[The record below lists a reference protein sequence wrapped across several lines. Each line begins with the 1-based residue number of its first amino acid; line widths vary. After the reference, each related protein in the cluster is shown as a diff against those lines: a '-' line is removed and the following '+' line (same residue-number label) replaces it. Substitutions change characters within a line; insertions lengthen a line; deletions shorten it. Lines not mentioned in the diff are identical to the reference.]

1 MKIIITESQ
10 LRLLTEAASLADDED
25 FRETIK
31 SYENEVVNSS
41 GKHYVFDD
49 ADPKNPKTFVSAP
62 NKKRG
67 GTLTIGWGHTGPEAK
82 IGNVITKAKA
92 EQLLTSDIKNEE
104 NKTKTLFP
112 KYDTYPLYVRKAL
125 VNSVYRGEA
134 KKGYKWVEAINAG
147 NWEDAATK
155 YLQGW
160 DIDFSQAKNPKYKGG
175 VADRMVTNQDAFKKY
190 AQELKSK
197 TKPQQTPQD
206 NPKSDKKKTYSEF
219 SGDIPADADYKTWD
233 RLYHINKMAY
243 PAKTRDTD
251 YINLRYTPE
260 VNDGFIDNKIGM
272 VKYPNPIGII
282 KDIKYPTQND
292 KWFYVKLDSSVDAE
306 DDYAW
311 VSAKYVTL
319 GKNRI
324 YEK

>member
-10 LRLLTEAASLADDED
+10 LRLLTEAASLAGDED

-31 SYENEVVNSS
+31 SYENEVTNSS

-49 ADPKNPKTFVSAP
+49 KDPKNPKTFVNASS
-62 NKKRG
+62 KKRG

-82 IGNVITKAKA
+82 IGNIITKSKA
-92 EQLLTSDIKNEE
+92 EQLLTSDIQKEE
-104 NKTKTLFP
+104 NKTKSLFP
-112 KYDTYPLYVRKAL
+112 KYDNYPLYVRKAL

-175 VADRMVTNQDAFKKY
+175 VADRMVSNQEAFKKY
-190 AQELKSK
+190 AKELKSK
-197 TKPQQTPQD
+197 TKPQQTSQD
-206 NPKSDKKKTYSEF
+206 KPKSDKKTYTEF
-219 SGDIPADADYKTWD
+219 SGDIPADVDYKTWEK
-233 RLYHINKMAY
+233 LYYVNKVVY
-243 PAKTRDTD
+243 PTKRSDTD
-251 YINLRYTPE
+251 YVNLRYTPE
-260 VNDGFIDNKIGM
+260 VNNGFIDNKIGM
-272 VKYPNPIGII
+272 VKWPNPVGVIKAI
-282 KDIKYPTQND
+282 KDVTQND
-292 KWFYVKLDSSVDAE
+292 KWYYVKLDPTVDAE

-311 VSAKYVTL
+311 VSSEYVSLSKYAKYA
-319 GKNRI
+319 
-324 YEK
+324 